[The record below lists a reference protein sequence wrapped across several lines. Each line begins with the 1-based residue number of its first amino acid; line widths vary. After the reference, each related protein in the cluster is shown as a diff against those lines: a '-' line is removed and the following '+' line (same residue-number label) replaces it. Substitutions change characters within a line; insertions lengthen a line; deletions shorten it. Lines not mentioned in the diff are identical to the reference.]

1 MKFLNARFWQSRL
14 FKLVV
19 LPLPFILRLPQV
31 HSTRS
36 TPESNKTMFQPYIEQ
51 GSKKK
56 KKKIWGGGVEIIRK
70 ENFEIWRQIMG
81 IPASHTISDVSTSVF
96 YRMIPIILIAVNI
109 YNQISYKTLTLYG
122 GKNKTNVLISLF
134 KECISKRGIHV
145 KAMPKAQPYIALSLT
160 GHFT

>member
-1 MKFLNARFWQSRL
+1 MC
-14 FKLVV
+14 
-19 LPLPFILRLPQV
+19 
-31 HSTRS
+31 
-36 TPESNKTMFQPYIEQ
+36 
-51 GSKKK
+51 
-56 KKKIWGGGVEIIRK
+56 
-70 ENFEIWRQIMG
+70 

-122 GKNKTNVLISLF
+122 GKNKTNVLILLF

>member
-51 GSKKK
+51 AKKK
-56 KKKIWGGGVEIIRK
+56 KKFGVGGEGIEIIRK
-70 ENFEIWRQIMG
+70 EKCEIWRQIMC